1 MQPPQ
6 NPIEIY
12 QFRVVLRE
20 TSPHI
25 WRRFLVR
32 SASSLVDLHQT
43 IQIAFGWS
51 GRRAFAFKVQGH
63 RHGVQLEGDAR
74 EMRLADFR
82 LYVKERFTYTYNTV
96 DQESRSWRFAIR
108 LEQKLAVDARQ
119 HYPRCIGGVGAPPP
133 ELCGGPIA
141 FESLRDLFTPEYV
154 VWRTEEMRAE
164 GWKAE
169 HEEELRHLQLW
180 IHRKLDR
187 RAINQQL
194 RQVSNDTR
202 KEDRSHEGTDSGHY

>member
-1 MQPPQ
+1 MQPAQ

-12 QFRVVLRE
+12 QLRVVLCE

-32 SASSLVDLHQT
+32 SNSSIVDLHQT

-51 GRRAFAFKVQGH
+51 GRRAFAFDVQGH
-63 RHGVQLEGDAR
+63 RRGVRLEGHAR
-74 EMRLADFR
+74 DILLADFR
-82 LYVKERFTYTYNTV
+82 FYVKERFTYAYNTA
-96 DQESRSWRFAIR
+96 DQQGRPWQFAIR
-108 LEQKLAVDARQ
+108 LEQKLAMDARQ
-119 HYPRCIGGVGAPPP
+119 TYPRCIGGVGAPPP
-133 ELCGGPIA
+133 ELCGGAIA
-141 FESLRDLFTPEYV
+141 FESLRALFTSEYV
-154 VWRTEEMRAE
+154 AWRTEEMRAE
-164 GWKAE
+164 GWTAE

-180 IHRKLDR
+180 IPRKLDR

-202 KEDRSHEGTDSGHY
+202 KESPQP

>member
-1 MQPPQ
+1 MKPAQ

-12 QFRVVLRE
+12 QLRLVLRE

-32 SASSLVDLHQT
+32 SDSSIVDLHQT

-51 GRRAFAFKVQGH
+51 GRRAFAFEVQGH
-63 RHGVQLEGDAR
+63 RQGVRLEGHAR
-74 EMRLADFR
+74 DMLLADFR
-82 LYVKERFTYTYNTV
+82 FYVKERFTYAYNTTE
-96 DQESRSWRFAIR
+96 QESRPWRCEIR
-108 LEQKLAVDARQ
+108 LEQKLAIDARQ

-133 ELCGGPIA
+133 ELCGGPLA
-141 FESLRDLFTPEYV
+141 FESLRDQFTPEYV
-154 VWRTEEMRAE
+154 AWWTAEMHPE
-164 GWKAE
+164 GWTTG
-169 HEEELRHLQLW
+169 HDEEFRHLQLW

-194 RQVSNDTR
+194 RQVGTSRR
-202 KEDRSHEGTDSGHY
+202 KERPQP

>member
-1 MQPPQ
+1 MQPVK
-6 NPIEIY
+6 NSIEIY
-12 QFRVVLRE
+12 QLRIVLRE

-32 SASSLVDLHQT
+32 SDSPLVDLHQT

-51 GRRAFAFKVQGH
+51 GRRAFAFEVQGH
-63 RHGVQLEGDAR
+63 RQGVRREGDPHR
-74 EMRLADFR
+74 IRLSDFCF
-82 LYVKERFTYTYNTV
+82 YVKERFIYTYNTTEH
-96 DQESRSWRFAIR
+96 ESRPWQFAIR
-108 LEQKLAVDARQ
+108 LEQKLALDVRQ

-154 VWRTEEMRAE
+154 AWRTAEMRAE
-164 GWKAE
+164 GWSAK
-169 HEEELRHLQLW
+169 HDEELRHLQLW
-180 IHRKLDR
+180 RHRKLDR

-194 RQVSNDTR
+194 RQVGNDIR
-202 KEDRSHEGTDSGHY
+202 KENSQL